1 MTIDA
6 SNVYE
11 CKEIIKM
18 LENTIESIKL
28 SKSDWQKPFSDMTN
42 IPIVVHSDMGR
53 WTNYRNTYL
62 FIEPTSNR
70 AMYFAAY
77 HPKIIVEEPDE
88 DFDPLAAKDSLENEV
103 WSFSRYSEHIQEIRD
118 ELTKLPLALNY
129 MLDTDINNFN
139 TEIENDNA
147 SLKVK
152 LYLEYKGI
160 DAKKLNVDVIV
171 RYGLYIYEENKTEYD
186 EIKEIKIGSLSIP
199 IRVVDVN
206 KTNQLTLKMVSDAA
220 KFDDLE
226 YVAKLRTT
234 DININTGDFDS
245 DTYQV
250 EFQTSGLIYNNVNHR
265 GRVVASS
272 INQIPTSTLEGSGT
286 EVIGS
291 IRCET
296 GLFTCKSS
304 SFKYNVNIDISDD
317 ADLVD
322 ISVQN
327 KISNRYLS
335 SKCKE
340 LEAMKYTATADDVI
354 HGREFDKAYEYIEKQ
369 MLEFVEEAE
378 QEEPYIDVEF
388 IHRIVNVVKPKGDV
402 INVVVNNMLPACK
415 IDDIMMKMRVLGNI
429 CCKVANGI
437 YYTVVHDTMTF
448 YLATDVDITFYIGY
462 APNSAKNAMVLNGRM
477 DKQEQFSAIMEE
489 EFKRYRN
496 YTSKF
501 NFILLDG
508 VNYTYYNKFK
518 RWS

>member
-1 MTIDA
+1 MPIDA

-11 CKEIIKM
+11 CKELIKM
-18 LENTIESIKL
+18 FEHTIESIKL
-28 SKSDWQKPFSDMTN
+28 SKSDWQKPFSAMTN
-42 IPIVVHSDMGR
+42 IPIIVHFDLGR

-62 FIEPTSNR
+62 FIEHTSNR

-88 DFDPLAAKDSLENEV
+88 DFDPLSAKDSLENEV
-103 WSFSRYSEHIQEIRD
+103 WSFSRYSEHVQEIRD
-118 ELTKLPLALNY
+118 ELTKLPLALND
-129 MLDTDINNFN
+129 MLDTDINKFN

-147 SLKVK
+147 SLKMK

-186 EIKEIKIGSLSIP
+186 EIKEIKIGSLLIP

-206 KTNQLTLKMVSDAA
+206 KVRQLSLKMVSDAT
-220 KFDDLE
+220 KFDGLE
-226 YVAKLRTT
+226 YVAKSRAT
-234 DININTGDFDS
+234 DLNAAKDFDS

-250 EFQTSGLIYNNVNHR
+250 EYQSKGLIYNNVNHR

-286 EVIGS
+286 EIIGS

-296 GLFTCKSS
+296 GLFTYKSS
-304 SFKYNVNIDISDD
+304 SFRYNVNIDISDD
-317 ADLVD
+317 ADFVD

-327 KISNRYLS
+327 RISHRYLS

-340 LEAMKYTATADDVI
+340 LEAMEYTATADDVI
-354 HGREFDKAYEYIEKQ
+354 HGREFDKAYEYIKKQ
-369 MLEFVEEAE
+369 MLEFAAEAE

-388 IHRIVNVVKPKGDV
+388 IHHIVNEIKPKGDV
-402 INVVVNNMLPACK
+402 INIVVNNMLPVCK

-429 CCKVANGI
+429 HCKIADGI

-448 YLATDVDITFYIGY
+448 YLATDIDITFYVGY
-462 APNSAKNAMVLNGRM
+462 APNNAKNAMVLTGRM
-477 DKQEQFSAIMEE
+477 DTQEQFNAIMEE

-501 NFILLDG
+501 NFILLDSI
-508 VNYTYYNKFK
+508 NYKYYNKFK
-518 RWS
+518 RWT

>member
-1 MTIDA
+1 MPIDA

-11 CKEIIKM
+11 CKELIRT
-18 LENTIESIKL
+18 LEHTIESIKL
-28 SKSDWQKPFSDMTN
+28 SKSDWQKPFSAMTN
-42 IPIVVHSDMGR
+42 IPIIVHSDIGR

-62 FIEPTSNR
+62 FIESTSDR

-77 HPKIIVEEPDE
+77 HPRIIVEEPDE

-103 WSFSRYSEHIQEIRD
+103 WSFSRYSEHIQEIRN
-118 ELTKLPLALNY
+118 ELTKLPLALND
-129 MLDTDINNFN
+129 MLDTDINKFN

-152 LYLEYKGI
+152 LYLEYKGT
-160 DAKKLNVDVIV
+160 DNKKLNVDVIV

-186 EIKEIKIGSLSIP
+186 EIKEFKLGSLSIP

-206 KTNQLTLKMVSDAA
+206 KVRQLSLKMVSDAT

-226 YVAKLRTT
+226 YLAKSRANDLNVAK
-234 DININTGDFDS
+234 DFDS

-250 EFQTSGLIYNNVNHR
+250 EYQSKGLIYNNVNHR

-317 ADLVD
+317 ADSVA

-327 KISNRYLS
+327 KISHRYLS

-340 LEAMKYTATADDVI
+340 LEKMKYTATADDVI
-354 HGREFDKAYEYIEKQ
+354 HGREFDKAYEYIKKQ
-369 MLEFVEEAE
+369 MLEFAAEAE
-378 QEEPYIDVEF
+378 KEEPYIDVEF
-388 IHRIVNVVKPKGDV
+388 IHHIVNEIKPKGDV
-402 INVVVNNMLPACK
+402 INIVVNNMLPVCK

-429 CCKVANGI
+429 HCKIANGI
-437 YYTVVHDTMTF
+437 YYAVVHDTVTF

-462 APNSAKNAMVLNGRM
+462 APNSAKNAIILTGRM

-501 NFILLDG
+501 NFILLDSI
-508 VNYTYYNKFK
+508 NYKYYNKFK
-518 RWS
+518 RWT